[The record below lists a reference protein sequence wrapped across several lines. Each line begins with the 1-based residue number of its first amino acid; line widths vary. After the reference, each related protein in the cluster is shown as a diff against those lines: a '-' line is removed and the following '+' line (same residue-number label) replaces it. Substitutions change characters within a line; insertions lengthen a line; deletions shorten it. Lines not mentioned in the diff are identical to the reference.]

1 LRWTLIPDTEFGL
14 EKSESLVGLSDKEIE
29 DKVAGLVKPGV

>member
-1 LRWTLIPDTEFGL
+1 LSWTLIPGIEFGV